1 MQGGRKT
8 LMKIEVLGSG
18 CKNCEDLYR
27 NVLKAVEMA
36 GLGNQAE
43 VTKVSDVKYFFQLGV
58 LTTPALV
65 VDGKVLSVAR
75 LLAPEEIFNLF
86 RQKEIIG

>member
-1 MQGGRKT
+1 
-8 LMKIEVLGSG
+8 MKIEVLGSG
-18 CKNCEDLYR
+18 CKKCEDLYL
-27 NVLKAVEMA
+27 NVFKAVEMA

-58 LTTPALV
+58 LATPALV
-65 VDGKVLSVAR
+65 VDGKVLSFAR
-75 LLAPEEIFNLF
+75 PLAPEEIVDLF